1 MNRSYDRD
9 ASLGPNPFQ
18 DRSRNAEPTPSAD
31 HDHVIGVDN
40 AVPAACCGD
49 GTEGALLAFGGV
61 RGTVAAVSDEDAR
74 AGLARL
80 RPEEDRASG
89 QASSLCPADSEDGRT
104 DEAVP
109 VVQVQRHRDVL
120 PMVAEQVSGELGC

>member
-1 MNRSYDRD
+1 M
-9 ASLGPNPFQ
+9 A
-18 DRSRNAEPTPSAD
+18 SAD
-31 HDHVIGVDN
+31 HHQVIGHDN

-49 GTEGALLAFGGV
+49 GTEGALLAFGGA
-61 RGTVAAVSDEDAR
+61 GSAVAAVPDEDAR

-89 QASSLCPADSEDGRT
+89 QASSLYPANSEDGRT

-109 VVQVQRHRDVL
+109 VVQVGVTSENGLQSTLRK
-120 PMVAEQVSGELGC
+120 